1 MLTQEGDLHLRRGE
15 LLDCREHGH
24 LIATS
29 KVVEGTC
36 ASEFLSLRASGQLGS
51 EAIRGNPQQ
60 SVAIGGSPS
69 QSIAL
74 SRTQSKSIAL
84 SRTQSHSV
92 ALSRTQSHSG
102 ALRCTQV
109 HSGALRCKQVHLGV
123 EPELFADDDGR
134 LIQFSS
140 LEMRQCHLRR
150 PHEYKT
156 TRGTQWHSVALSGT
170 QWYASEWGRASSI
183 WQHPRYSEVI

>member
-1 MLTQEGDLHLRRGE
+1 M
-15 LLDCREHGH
+15 
-24 LIATS
+24 
-29 KVVEGTC
+29 
-36 ASEFLSLRASGQLGS
+36 
-51 EAIRGNPQQ
+51 
-60 SVAIGGSPS
+60 
-69 QSIAL
+69 
-74 SRTQSKSIAL
+74 
-84 SRTQSHSV
+84 
-92 ALSRTQSHSG
+92 
-102 ALRCTQV
+102 

-170 QWYASEWGRASSI
+170 QWHSVVRFGVGQGKLHLAASKVLRGHLRS
-183 WQHPRYSEVI
+183 SEVIRVTHRASRGNSTCRSRSRSGCVRWSISSPALRSSLWLSRTSIACESLPASSHAPAAPLSSSRASRRELACGEKAP

>member
-1 MLTQEGDLHLRRGE
+1 M
-15 LLDCREHGH
+15 
-24 LIATS
+24 
-29 KVVEGTC
+29 
-36 ASEFLSLRASGQLGS
+36 
-51 EAIRGNPQQ
+51 
-60 SVAIGGSPS
+60 
-69 QSIAL
+69 
-74 SRTQSKSIAL
+74 
-84 SRTQSHSV
+84 
-92 ALSRTQSHSG
+92 
-102 ALRCTQV
+102 

-170 QWYASEWGRASSI
+170 LRSGAGQAHLAASKVLRGHLRS
-183 WQHPRYSEVI
+183 SEVIRVTHRASRGNSTCRSRSRSGCVRWSISSPALRSSLWLSRTSIACESLPASSHAPAALLSSSRASRRELACGEKAP